1 MGGFFVLLGR
11 KQSGITTSGLRLA
24 LRGSAGHGFFLL
36 AGKYLAFPKYTPYP
50 VQFNIWFRLHFWSGQ
65 KEAEQAGKA
74 GKFVKE
80 TS

>member
-11 KQSGITTSGLRLA
+11 EQSGIPTSGLRFA
-24 LRGSAGHGFFLL
+24 LRGSADHGFFLL
-36 AGKYLAFPKYTPYP
+36 AGNCLAFPKYTPP
-50 VQFNIWFRLHFWSGQ
+50 LFNQPFGFAYTFGAAKREPNRRE
-65 KEAEQAGKA
+65 KR